1 MKHLNPRQGITTYT
15 PVTHRHH
22 SPTSA
27 RCETPKSPPGDY
39 NQHLPRPTRYRL
51 ARRKCETPKS
61 PPGDY
66 NRIARSRPARGR
78 SGVKHLNPRQ
88 GITTK
93 LAVGRHHAAQP
104 QTIRCETPKSPPG
117 DYNRLKY
124 LLLTF
129 FDVTLCETPKS
140 PPGDYNNA
148 TATPNSIINTECETP
163 KSPPGDY
170 KVVGTSTKS
179 SE

>member
-66 NRIARSRPARGR
+66 NVDNMHDCPHVHVHVR
-78 SGVKHLNPRQ
+78 VKHLNPRQ
-88 GITTK
+88 GITTRSPSGSS
-93 LAVGRHHAAQP
+93 APGGRQFA
-104 QTIRCETPKSPPG
+104 CETPKSPPG
-117 DYNRLKY
+117 DYNR
-124 LLLTF
+124 TSPGHR
-129 FDVTLCETPKS
+129 VSWTLIRKCETPKS
-140 PPGDYNNA
+140 PPGDYNSLFI
-148 TATPNSIINTECETP
+148 P
-163 KSPPGDY
+163 SPRAPPCGGG
-170 KVVGTSTKS
+170 V
-179 SE
+179 